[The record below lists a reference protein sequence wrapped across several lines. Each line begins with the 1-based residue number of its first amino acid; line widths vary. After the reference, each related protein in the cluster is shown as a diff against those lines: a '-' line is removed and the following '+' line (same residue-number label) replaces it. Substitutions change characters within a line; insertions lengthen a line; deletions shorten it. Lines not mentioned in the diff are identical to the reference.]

1 MITIVIV
8 PSITGMP
15 IVNIV
20 GIRITSSDTTALYPI
35 ASISII
41 RTAIRVIVRH
51 GVEVIVMV
59 MVVVS
64 VTVEAAHL
72 IPFNFD
78 SRPTRLLLDVSIK
91 VAYRTVEMVSFG
103 KPFL

>member
-64 VTVEAAHL
+64 VTVEAAHF
-72 IPFNFD
+72 IPFNLD
-78 SRPTRLLLDVSIK
+78 RPTRLLLSIYYMLYINK
-91 VAYRTVEMVSFG
+91 GSVAYRSDD
-103 KPFL
+103 